1 MGLEKKKPQH
11 QKLGIAIL
19 ISSCDFLSFYLL
31 TVIIKGSRIARKKIS
46 PAV

>member
-1 MGLEKKKPQH
+1 MGLEKKNRNTK
-11 QKLGIAIL
+11 KLGIAIL